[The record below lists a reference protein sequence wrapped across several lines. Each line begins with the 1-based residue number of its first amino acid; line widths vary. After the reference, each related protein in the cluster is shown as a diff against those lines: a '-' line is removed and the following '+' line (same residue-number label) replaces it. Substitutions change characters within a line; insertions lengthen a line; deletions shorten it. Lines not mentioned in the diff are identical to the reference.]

1 MGDKL
6 SNDEYSDFRSKI
18 VTLKEKYK
26 KDIQNAILLDDIV
39 FQQYITSIFTKNV
52 KELYEK
58 YITFVGE
65 YLEEEVKYLK
75 GDVEFRMNSINDVF
89 AHL

>member
-6 SNDEYSDFRSKI
+6 SNDEYSEFRSKI
-18 VTLKEKYK
+18 ITLKEKYK
-26 KDIQNAILLDDIV
+26 KDLQNAILLDDIV
-39 FQQYITSIFTKNV
+39 VQQYITSIFTKNV
-52 KELYEK
+52 KELYEN

>member
-6 SNDEYSDFRSKI
+6 SNDEYSEFRSKI

-52 KELYEK
+52 KDLYEK

>member
-26 KDIQNAILLDDIV
+26 KDIQGII
-39 FQQYITSIFTKNV
+39 
-52 KELYEK
+52 
-58 YITFVGE
+58 
-65 YLEEEVKYLK
+65 
-75 GDVEFRMNSINDVF
+75 
-89 AHL
+89 

>member
-1 MGDKL
+1 L

-26 KDIQNAILLDDIV
+26 KDIQNAILLDDRV
-39 FQQYITSIFTKNV
+39 VQQYITSIFTTRV
-52 KELYEK
+52 RELYEK

-65 YLEEEVKYLK
+65 YLEEEMKYLK

-89 AHL
+89 AYL

>member
-6 SNDEYSDFRSKI
+6 SNDEYSEFRSKI

-26 KDIQNAILLDDIV
+26 KDLQNAILLDDRAV
-39 FQQYITSIFTKNV
+39 QQYITSIFTTKV

-65 YLEEEVKYLK
+65 YLEEEVKYLR

-89 AHL
+89 AYL

>member
-18 VTLKEKYK
+18 ITLKEKYK
-26 KDIQNAILLDDIV
+26 KDIQNAILLDDKV
-39 FQQYITSIFTKNV
+39 VQQYITSIFTKNV

-65 YLEEEVKYLK
+65 YLEEEVKYLR

>member
-6 SNDEYSDFRSKI
+6 SNDEYSEFRSKI
-18 VTLKEKYK
+18 VSLKEKYK

-39 FQQYITSIFTKNV
+39 VQQYITSIFTKNV

>member
-6 SNDEYSDFRSKI
+6 SNDEYSEFRSKI
-18 VTLKEKYK
+18 ITLKEKYK
-26 KDIQNAILLDDIV
+26 KDLQNAILLDDRV
-39 FQQYITSIFTKNV
+39 VQQYITTIFTINV